1 MIPETRSNSVFYS
14 AKWRET
20 CPKAYGSVIDIL
32 DKYGVPHAALS
43 GTRDIWVRDF
53 MPIQVS
59 PESFRRYHYMPDYL
73 REDKRYARLI
83 SDPLEVCRANGIRA
97 DDGLGGICIDGG
109 NVVHGG
115 RKVIMTAKVFE
126 ENPKT
131 TVFDLARLLE
141 MHFGARL
148 IILPW
153 DTKEMFGHADGI
165 VRFVDD
171 DTVITTNYRQFDP
184 RMADRFR
191 SILQA
196 QFKTVH
202 ELHYDVEDLSSHSWA
217 YINWLQTDKVL
228 ILPSFG
234 IPEDE
239 QAFRQIERWMPEY
252 RGRIEMAD
260 ATDLIRGGGC
270 FNCATWTVCTA
281 TAGPNLTVS

>member
-1 MIPETRSNSVFYS
+1 MIPETRSNRVFYS
-14 AKWRET
+14 AKWPEA
-20 CPKAYGSVIDIL
+20 CPKAYSSVTNIL
-32 DKYGVPHAALS
+32 DKYGIPHSPLN
-43 GTRDIWVRDF
+43 GTKDIWVRDL

-59 PESFRRYHYMPDYL
+59 PEWFKLYHYMPDYL
-73 REDKRYARLI
+73 REEKQYSKLI
-83 SDPLEVCRANGIRA
+83 SDPAEVCRANGIHA
-97 DDGLGGICIDGG
+97 DDGISGICIDGG

-115 RKVIMTAKVFE
+115 LKVIMTAKVFE

-131 TVFDLARLLE
+131 TVLDLSRLLE

-153 DTKEMFGHADGI
+153 DTDEMYGHADGI

-171 DTVITTNYRQFDP
+171 ETVIMTNYRQFDV
-184 RMADRFR
+184 RMADRFH

-202 ELHYDVEDLSSHSWA
+202 ELHYDVEDLSPNSWA

-239 QAFRQIERWMPEY
+239 QAYLQIERWMPEY
-252 RGRIEMAD
+252 RGRIEMAN

-270 FNCATWTVCTA
+270 FNCATWTIDDTK
-281 TAGPNLTVS
+281 TQQIP

>member
-1 MIPETRSNSVFYS
+1 MIPETRSNRVFYS
-14 AKWRET
+14 AKWPEA
-20 CPKAYGSVIDIL
+20 CPKAYRSVSSIL

-43 GTRDIWVRDF
+43 GTKDIWVRDF

-59 PESFRRYHYMPDYL
+59 PEWFKLYHYMPDYL
-73 REDKRYARLI
+73 REEKQYSKLI
-83 SDPLEVCRANGIRA
+83 SDPAEVCRANGILT
-97 DDGLGGICIDGG
+97 DDGISGICIDGG

-115 RKVIMTAKVFE
+115 LKVIMTAKVFE

-131 TVFDLARLLE
+131 TVLDLSRLLE

-153 DTKEMFGHADGI
+153 DTDEMYGHADGI

-171 DTVITTNYRQFDP
+171 DTVIMTNYRQFDP

-196 QFKTVH
+196 HFKTVH
-202 ELHYDVEDLSSHSWA
+202 ELHYDVEDLSQNSWA

-260 ATDLIRGGGC
+260 ATDLIQGGGC
-270 FNCATWTVCTA
+270 FNCATWTIDDTK
-281 TAGPNLTVS
+281 TQLIP